1 MIEIRGPRVKF
12 RGPKSEFHGSPSS
25 SPGSNAGGTGALSYF
40 RITPA
45 TGVGSKLGRALRL
58 EPWGFDGLG
67 YLREVKS
74 IVSFVKIYRQPY
86 PHHRTTNSCSRTLY
100 V

>member
-12 RGPKSEFHGSPSS
+12 RGPKSEFHGPPSS
-25 SPGSNAGGTGALSYF
+25 SPGSSAGVTALSYF
-40 RITPA
+40 RMPLA
-45 TGVGSKLGRALRL
+45 AGVGSKLGRALRL
-58 EPWGFDGLG
+58 GPWGFDGLG

-86 PHHRTTNSCSRTLY
+86 PHHRTTNSCSRTLI